1 VGGHLVKLLARE
13 QKISKISSYEQNVFI
28 EFVEEERDRLILK
41 SPSKD
46 DDDLIATAMGYLK
59 KRG

>member
-1 VGGHLVKLLARE
+1 MKVLARE

-28 EFVEEERDRLILK
+28 EFVEKGKERLILK

-46 DDDLIATAMGYLK
+46 DDDLIVTAMGYLK
-59 KRG
+59 EK